1 MKTFVYVDGFNL
13 YHGAVHRTPAKSLD
27 IRKLCELLL
36 QSTRSLGSSTAPP
49 PCHASDA
56 RSLANIPK
64 MGMIIP
70 DMGTK
75 SGPSRGLADALF
87 SPVQQRVLG
96 LLYGQPHRL
105 LTRLADAGLVT
116 VSRSGNQKHYQA
128 NRHSPIF
135 SELHRLV
142 VKTVG
147 VVGPLRRALA
157 PFAKRIA
164 AAFVY
169 GSVAKGADTAKSDI
183 DVMVISDNVSYPDLF
198 RALQATERVLARPV
212 NPNVMTSA
220 EWRAKRDQA
229 GSFAARIATQ
239 PRLFL
244 IGSDDD
250 LA

>member
-36 QSTRSLGSSTAPP
+36 QSTRSRGSSTAPP

-96 LLYGQPHRL
+96 LLYGQPKRRFQSAELIRLAGSGTGAAHRL
-105 LTRLADAGLVT
+105 LTRLALSGLVT
-116 VSRSGNQKHYQA
+116 TERVGNQKHYQA
-128 NRHSPIF
+128 NAASPVF
-135 SELHRLV
+135 AELAGLV
-142 VKTVG
+142 RKTAG
-147 VVGPLRRALA
+147 LLMPLQAALA
-157 PFAKRIA
+157 PMARKIA

-169 GSVAKGADTAKSDI
+169 GSIAKGTDTAASDV
-183 DVMVISDNVSYPDLF
+183 DLMVIADKLEY
-198 RALQATERVLARPV
+198 
-212 NPNVMTSA
+212 
-220 EWRAKRDQA
+220 
-229 GSFAARIATQ
+229 
-239 PRLFL
+239 
-244 IGSDDD
+244 
-250 LA
+250 